1 MNSLLDPIITTLNN
15 VSLSQNLTLYGL
27 VKAILETFYMVLTPG
42 FLCILIGL
50 PIGVMLYVSR
60 HGNLI
65 QNLPFNYLLGGIV
78 NALRSI
84 PFIILM
90 LALYPI
96 TRLLVGKSVGL
107 TAALIP
113 LTVGAIPF
121 FARLVENALNE
132 VPKGLIEALESM
144 GAGRL
149 QIIRKV
155 LISEALPGIVSGLTL
170 TLVNLVGYS
179 AIAGAIGAGGLG
191 NLAYHIGANRYDNTV
206 MIITVVVMI
215 IIVQGI
221 QSLGDY
227 VVHKVLSH

>member
-1 MNSLLDPIITTLNN
+1 MTKMLAPLAQYLDAITITE
-15 VSLSQNLTLYGL
+15 NLTMLGL
-27 VKAILETFYMVLTPG
+27 SNAIIETFMMVLTPG
-42 FLCILIGL
+42 CFSLILGL

-60 HGNLI
+60 RGNLI
-65 QNLPFNYLLGGIV
+65 ENLPLNYLIGGLV

-96 TRLLVGKSVGL
+96 TRLLVGTSVGL
-107 TAALIP
+107 TAAMIP
-113 LTVGAIPF
+113 LTFAAIPF
-121 FARLVENALNE
+121 FARLVESALNE

-144 GAGRL
+144 GASRL

-191 NLAYHIGANRYDNTV
+191 NLAYHIGANRFDNTV
-206 MIITVVVMI
+206 MILTVVVMI
-215 IIVQGI
+215 VIVQSI
-221 QSLGDY
+221 QSLGDH
-227 VVHKVLSH
+227 VVHKVISH